1 MIELDI
7 DFDAHDFY
15 FEAMIAIQ
23 KVVNSNKV
31 LIIVGGSNSILEVLV
46 ENYVYNFKLNYK
58 SCFI

>member
-1 MIELDI
+1 MIEPDI

-15 FEAMIAIQ
+15 CEAMKAIQ
-23 KVVNSNKV
+23 KVVNSSKV